1 MENPRF
7 MDIGRII
14 RVPLVDL
21 CRRWRLTFD
30 EERLRAECRRVLM
43 EAELN
48 SAQGRVPEQLPGL
61 RGADLWA
68 WMLDRVF
75 ADRDGAR
82 RVNLCMGHVPESI
95 TARNGVRKF
104 AKAIMQTLFETCDV
118 GCGREEVYR
127 LEREVQCGCTRRDA
141 RGALST
147 FWVKYSAE
155 GITIERGAADIDM
168 L

>member
-1 MENPRF
+1 
-7 MDIGRII
+7 MDIGRRI
-14 RVPLVDL
+14 RAPLVDL

-48 SAQGRVPEQLPGL
+48 RSQGRVPEQLPGL

-82 RVNLCMGHVPESI
+82 RVNLCVGFVPERI
-95 TARNGVRKF
+95 AARKGVRKF
-104 AKAIMQTLFETCDV
+104 ARAIMQALFETCDV
-118 GCGREEVYR
+118 GCSGEEVDG
-127 LEREVQCGCTRRDA
+127 LEREVQCGCARRDA
-141 RGALST
+141 RGAMST

-168 L
+168 S